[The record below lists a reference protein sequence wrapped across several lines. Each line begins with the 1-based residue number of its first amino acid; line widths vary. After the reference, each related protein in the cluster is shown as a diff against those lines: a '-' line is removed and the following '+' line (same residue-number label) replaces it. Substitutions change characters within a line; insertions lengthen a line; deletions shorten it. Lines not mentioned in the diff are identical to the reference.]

1 MKSSIICIVI
11 FSLMFSG
18 FVPETSIN
26 KQQRKNRHA
35 LQKQDDDVSKYRVV
49 YKGESGPGLG
59 KNIVFIATDHEYR
72 GEETLPAL
80 AKILAKRYGFTCTVI
95 FALDEQDNILPGG
108 SNLKGLELLDKADL
122 MFIFMRFANFS
133 DEQMQHFEAYLK
145 RGGPV
150 IGLRTSTHSFSN
162 KGNAKW
168 EHYSWDYNGSK
179 KEWKDGFGEVVLGET
194 WISHYGTN
202 HKQSSRLV
210 IEETEK
216 GHPIMRGVKDMAVQ
230 SGGYTAMPKGEVL
243 ARGQVLNGM
252 TADSKPD
259 TTKKL
264 LPVAWARNYKIGS
277 GKSGR
282 AFATTHGASEDI
294 LNDGFRRMLINSTFW
309 AMGMEN
315 DIKADNNINF
325 VGPYKPTQFN
335 FDGYKANV
343 KPSDLA
349 GWDSLIM
356 PGEVVKKKK

>member
-1 MKSSIICIVI
+1 MKILSIALLV
-11 FSLMFSG
+11 FLSLG
-18 FVPETSIN
+18 FVIKPSVNTKESKGTVTAR
-26 KQQRKNRHA
+26 KQQG
-35 LQKQDDDVSKYRVV
+35 DVNKYRVV
-49 YKGESGPGLG
+49 YKGNSGPGLG

-80 AKILAKRYGFTCTVI
+80 ARILAKRYGFTCTVI
-95 FALDEQDNILPGG
+95 FALDENDNILPGG
-108 SNLKGLELLDKADL
+108 SNLKGLEILDKADL

-133 DEQMQHFEAYLK
+133 DDQMQHFDKYLK

-150 IGLRTSTHSFSN
+150 IGLRTSTHAFSN
-162 KGNAKW
+162 KDNAKW
-168 EHYSWDYNGSK
+168 AHYSWDYNGSK
-179 KEWKDGFGEVVLGET
+179 REWKDGFGEVVLGET

-202 HKQSSRLV
+202 HKQSSRLI
-210 IEETEK
+210 IESAEK
-216 GHPIMRGVKDMAVQ
+216 GHPILTGVKNMAVQ
-230 SGGYTAMPKGEVL
+230 SGGYTAMPRGEVL
-243 ARGQVLNGM
+243 VRGQVLNGM
-252 TADSKPD
+252 TANSKPD

-264 LPVAWARNYKIGS
+264 LPVAWTRNYKIDS

-294 LNDGFRRMLINSTFW
+294 LNEGFRRMLINSTFW
-309 AMGMEN
+309 AMGMEK
-315 DIKADNNINF
+315 DIKASNNVDF
-325 VGPYKPTQFN
+325 VGPYKPTRFN